1 MSRTSRLHVGD
12 LPTFRTVGGATKE
25 TAHEMQ
31 AMRPDPSGRAEL
43 PERFGQESALPHPE
57 DTALPDPIEGGCR
70 KIRVLVADDHEIL
83 RSGLVALLEDHP
95 ELEVVG
101 AAADGLMALELAR
114 ATRPDVIIMD
124 ITMPRLN
131 GIEATRRITRELSQV
146 RVIGLS
152 MHEREDMA
160 AAMREA
166 GAVAYLAKSGP
177 TDELIAVI
185 LRR

>member
-1 MSRTSRLHVGD
+1 
-12 LPTFRTVGGATKE
+12 
-25 TAHEMQ
+25 
-31 AMRPDPSGRAEL
+31 
-43 PERFGQESALPHPE
+43 
-57 DTALPDPIEGGCR
+57 
-70 KIRVLVADDHEIL
+70 VADDHEIL

-114 ATRPDVIIMD
+114 ATRPDVIVMD

-131 GIEATRRITRELSQV
+131 GIEATRRITRELPQV

-160 AAMREA
+160 TAMREA

-177 TDELIAVI
+177 TDELIAAI